1 MERLTQKQT
10 DGSWT
15 AGSDAAA
22 LERLA
27 QYESMHEALE
37 AEYVKICADM
47 ERLRSAGRTNSAT
60 YRQLL
65 GSKLTVRDL
74 LDRIELYVK

>member
-1 MERLTQKQT
+1 
-10 DGSWT
+10 
-15 AGSDAAA
+15 
-22 LERLA
+22 
-27 QYESMHEALE
+27 MHEALE
-37 AEYVKICADM
+37 TEYVKICADM
-47 ERLRSAGRTNSAT
+47 ERLRSAGRTKSAT